1 MRIDPDT
8 VTGSLGRLAAY
19 AQNGLEVLR
28 FGGLDTGEEPSP
40 YSVVEESPMYKLRRY
55 FPDEQREGAP
65 SVLLVHPM
73 MLSADVW
80 DVSPSSSAVTA
91 LHGAGL
97 DPWVIDFGAPDKVE
111 GGLDRTLTDHVI
123 AVSEAIDQIRQRTGR
138 DVHIGGY
145 SQGGMFCY
153 QTAAFRRASG
163 VASVITF
170 GSPADVLAGT
180 PLGLPEDVL
189 VKSADFLADHVF
201 SRIALPS
208 WAAAW
213 GFKMLD
219 PVKSARSQVD
229 FMRQLHNRDALLGR
243 EKQRRF
249 LEGEGFTA
257 WSGPAIVELLRQFV
271 VHNRMMTGGFVIGD
285 RLVTL
290 ADISCPILAFV
301 GEVDDIGQPAAVRGV
316 GKAAPKAEV
325 YEFSLRAG
333 HFGLV
338 VGSTSN
344 RITWPAVAAWV
355 RWQEGEGPQPEGVR
369 PLQEAEADSSSTDV
383 GQRVSYGLS
392 QLADVGLGVTRNL
405 ASRAGEALRTSREIT
420 AEAAHALPRL
430 LRLGQIQSHT
440 RVSFGKLLDEQA
452 KRAPDGECF
461 LFDDRVHTNAAVR
474 TRIDN
479 VVRGLIKVGVRQG
492 DHVGVMMETR
502 PSALVA
508 IAALSRLG
516 AVAVL
521 LPQVDDP
528 SEEVRLGEVAE
539 IIVDPQHVHAAAA
552 TGCRILV
559 LGGGGAERDIA
570 TDSGVAGVD
579 VIDMERIDPDAV
591 ELPGWYQPNP
601 GLARDLAFI
610 LFSRSGGRS
619 EPKLITNHRWAL
631 SAFGTASAAALTRG
645 DTVYCITPLHHPSG
659 LLTSVGGAV
668 AGGSRIALSRGFD
681 PDQFDAEVLRYGVTV
696 VSYTWTMLRALIQ
709 RPQPEGEA
717 RYPIRLF
724 MGSGMP
730 RGLWRRVIERYAP
743 AKVLEF
749 YASTEGD
756 AVLANLSGAKA
767 GAKGRPLPGSA
778 EVKLARFDPVAGKL
792 VTNPDGFAVECGHDQ
807 VGLLLANP
815 RGSVDATTRRLRGV
829 FTAGDTWVA
838 TDDLFWRDAD
848 GDFWLADNR
857 HSVINAVQGPVYT
870 QPIRDALADLSTVDL
885 AVAYGVSADGEGG
898 EQLVVAAVTPWR
910 HGKVTAPDVSRVL
923 AALPKERRPDIVH
936 VVEEIPLT
944 TWYRPNPAALAAAGV
959 PEAGEQAWYYDLNQD
974 AYLPMTNTARK
985 RLAAVK

>member
-1 MRIDPDT
+1 MRLEPDS
-8 VTGSLGRLAAY
+8 VTGTLGRLAAY

-40 YSVVEESPMYKLRRY
+40 HTVVEQSPMYRLRRY
-55 FPDEQREGAP
+55 YPDSTPADAP
-65 SVLLVHPM
+65 PVLLVHPM

-80 DVSPSSSAVTA
+80 DVSPSTSAVSA
-91 LHGAGL
+91 LHAAGL
-97 DPWVIDFGAPDKVE
+97 DPWVIDFGSPDKEE
-111 GGLDRTLTDHVI
+111 GGLDRTLTDHIV
-123 AVSEAIDQIRQRTGR
+123 ATSETIDLVRKHTGR
-138 DVHIGGY
+138 DVHIAGY

-153 QTAAFRRASG
+153 QTAAYRRAAG

-170 GSPADVLAGT
+170 GSPADIMAGA
-180 PLGLPEDVL
+180 PLGLSEDVL
-189 VKSADFLADHVF
+189 VRSAEFLADQVF

-208 WAAAW
+208 WAAKF

-219 PVKSARSQVD
+219 PVKSTRSQID
-229 FMRQLHNRDALLGR
+229 FLRQLHNRDALIGR

-249 LEGEGFTA
+249 LEGEGFVA

-271 VHNRMMTGGFVIGD
+271 VHNRMMIGGFVIGD

-301 GEVDDIGQPAAVRGV
+301 GEVDDIGQPAAVRGI

-325 YEFSLRAG
+325 FEYSLRAG

-338 VGSTSN
+338 VGSTASK
-344 RITWPAVAAWV
+344 ITWPAVVDWV
-355 RWQEGEGPQPEGVR
+355 QWREGKTPQPEGVL
-369 PLQEAEADSSSTDV
+369 PLAEAEAKKASTDV
-383 GQRVSYGLS
+383 SSRVTYGLG
-392 QLADVGLGVTRNL
+392 QLADVGVASTRGIV
-405 ASRAGEALRTSREIT
+405 SRAAEAFKTSRAI
-420 AEAAHALPRL
+420 ASEAAHALPRL

-452 KRAPDGECF
+452 RRAPDGECF

-492 DHVGVMMETR
+492 DHVGVLMETR

-521 LPQVDDP
+521 LPPVSDL
-528 SEEVRLGEVAE
+528 STAVRLGEVSE
-539 IIVDPQHVHAAAA
+539 IIVDPPHVQEAAA
-552 TGCRILV
+552 TGCKVLV

-570 TDSGVAGVD
+570 GDSGVEGVD

-591 ELPGWYQPNP
+591 ELPGWYRPNP

-610 LFSRSGGRS
+610 LFSRSGGHT
-619 EPKLITNHRWAL
+619 EAKLITNHRWAL
-631 SAFGTASAAALTRG
+631 SAFGTASAAALTSS

-696 VSYTWTMLRALIQ
+696 VSYTWTLLRELVV
-709 RPQPEGEA
+709 RPEHGE
-717 RYPIRLF
+717 PKHHHIRLF

-730 RGLWRRVIERYAP
+730 RGLWRRVIHRYAP

-749 YASTEGD
+749 YASTEGE

-778 EVKLARFDPVAGKL
+778 DVKLARFDPLAGKL
-792 VTNPDGFAVECGHDQ
+792 VTDPDGFAIACGVDQ
-807 VGLLLANP
+807 VGLLLSSP
-815 RGSVDATTRRLRGV
+815 RGGVDVTARKLRGV
-829 FTAGDTWVA
+829 FQPGDTWVA
-838 TDDLFWRDAD
+838 TDDLFWRDTD

-857 HSVINAVQGPVYT
+857 YSVINSVQGPVYT
-870 QPIRDALADLSTVDL
+870 QPIRDALADLSNVDL
-885 AVAYGVSADGEGG
+885 AVAYGVPAGDNGDN
-898 EQLVVAAVTPWR
+898 LVVAAVTAWR
-910 HGKVTAPDVSRVL
+910 HAMIDAADVTRAL

-936 VVEEIPLT
+936 VVDEIPLT
-944 TWYRPNPAALAAAGV
+944 TWYRPNAAKLKEAGV
-959 PEAGEQAWYYDLNQD
+959 PEAGEQAWYYDVNQD
-974 AYLPMTNTARK
+974 AYLPLTETARD
-985 RLAAVK
+985 RLAAAK